1 MKPKPPLHIW
11 SLFRFKSLGGLR
23 TQGCSWD
30 FQTSGALPSLTKK
43 GWMWITWSSVSNQ
56 VVPICAIRALILC
69 CLEIPRVSLGG
80 QLSAARH
87 LPLLSSVQADG
98 AIWVASC
105 QVNEYFTKLMVNAKT
120 KHLNIFILAV
130 LQNRASSHQMWSWHE
145 EHQVDW
151 RLLQK
156 AYFIRLENRYT

>member
-1 MKPKPPLHIW
+1 MLMRFPDNW
-11 SLFRFKSLGGLR
+11 SL
-23 TQGCSWD
+23 D
-30 FQTSGALPSLTKK
+30 LPSLTKK
-43 GWMWITWSSVSNQ
+43 GWMWMTWSSVYKQ
-56 VVPICAIRALILC
+56 VMPICTIWALILR

-87 LPLLSSVQADG
+87 LPLLSSVQADR

-156 AYFIRLENRYT
+156 AYFRYIFYPMNLPLAVRSQTCWDGVGNINW

>member
-56 VVPICAIRALILC
+56 VVPICTIRALILC

-120 KHLNIFILAV
+120 KHLHSCSSTEQSIITSDMILTRGTSGR
-130 LQNRASSHQMWSWHE
+130 LKASPKG
-145 EHQVDW
+145 
-151 RLLQK
+151 LL
-156 AYFIRLENRYT
+156 